1 MSTAAVARAVA
12 DDPTFYPSTDHM
24 GESTLQVSIA
34 VLLLALIE
42 RWLVSRGKPVF
53 VGLNTFFYWK
63 QGEPR
68 ETVAPDLYVLPG
80 VSLTKRP
87 PSWKVWE
94 TGKVP
99 SFALE
104 IVSTEVDKDYV
115 VAPDKYDRLGVRELV
130 VIDPRHQEG
139 RGRLLWQV
147 YRRVAK
153 RGLVRVEATNGDR
166 VRSRVLD
173 CWLVA
178 IGRGD
183 EMRVRLGT
191 GPDGDVLFPTDDE
204 ARACAEAER
213 AHAEAE
219 RERAEAKRERAEAE
233 RAHAEAERDKERSER
248 ASAEAE
254 RDKERAER
262 ERAEA
267 ELARLRAEI
276 GLGSA
281 RSKRRA

>member
-1 MSTAAVARAVA
+1 MSTAAVARAVV
-12 DDPTFYPSTDHM
+12 DDPTFYPSTDHV

-42 RWLVSRGKPVF
+42 RWLASRGKPVF

-63 QGEPR
+63 QGVPR

-130 VIDPRHQEG
+130 VLDPPRPSATGSAPSANAPRLSSHG
-139 RGRLLWQV
+139 SGPSSGARG
-147 YRRVAK
+147 A
-153 RGLVRVEATNGDR
+153 
-166 VRSRVLD
+166 S
-173 CWLVA
+173 
-178 IGRGD
+178 
-183 EMRVRLGT
+183 
-191 GPDGDVLFPTDDE
+191 
-204 ARACAEAER
+204 
-213 AHAEAE
+213 AE
-219 RERAEAKRERAEAE
+219 REDGPPQAPREGDQWTSRLTGWL
-233 RAHAEAERDKERSER
+233 HAPVTLPIVTLTRKLHVLISVRPTTSVFA
-248 ASAEAE
+248 
-254 RDKERAER
+254 
-262 ERAEA
+262 
-267 ELARLRAEI
+267 
-276 GLGSA
+276 
-281 RSKRRA
+281 